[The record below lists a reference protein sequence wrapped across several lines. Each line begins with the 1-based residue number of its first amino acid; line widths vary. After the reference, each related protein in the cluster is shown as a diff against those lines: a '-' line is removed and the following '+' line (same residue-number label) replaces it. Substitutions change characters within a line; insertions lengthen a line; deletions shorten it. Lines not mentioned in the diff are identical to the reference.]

1 MNNVSIIDISKMR
14 ERCSGQVTKTYLAA
28 LGKHRFAQV
37 YSQRFRV
44 AQNVS
49 HLRVR
54 RWYFS
59 TPVCIHTMYADI
71 IFSDLCSIANPLG
84 NKDKDSNGIN

>member
-1 MNNVSIIDISKMR
+1 MAGVYTRGVRDYDYDYFIIISKMR

-59 TPVCIHTMYADI
+59 TP
-71 IFSDLCSIANPLG
+71 
-84 NKDKDSNGIN
+84 DKDSNGIN